1 MELFLLALTAAVVG
15 WLLWQL
21 TEGSRD
27 HRWTGMT
34 EPPAP
39 DADAGLRSLP
49 STPDE
54 RTHPLVAAT
63 LLVFSILIV
72 ALGVAAGVYF
82 AGRFVIERLGQMLGL

>member
-1 MELFLLALTAAVVG
+1 MELFLLVMTAAVVG

-21 TEGSRD
+21 TEGSHD
-27 HRWTGMT
+27 HRWTGVI

-39 DADAGLRSLP
+39 DAGLRSLR

-54 RTHPLVAAT
+54 RIHPVVAAT
-63 LLVFSILIV
+63 LLVLSILIV

-82 AGRFVIERLGQMLGL
+82 AGRFAIERLGQMLGL